1 MTLKGDAEDQRMK
14 KTGSGGREPTY
25 AAAGFAEAPEDTRLE
40 ALDSKSSLNLP
51 VKRVSCFSTEW
62 SQEKAGE

>member
-25 AAAGFAEAPEDTRLE
+25 AAAEVPEDTRLE

-62 SQEKAGE
+62 SQEKAGA